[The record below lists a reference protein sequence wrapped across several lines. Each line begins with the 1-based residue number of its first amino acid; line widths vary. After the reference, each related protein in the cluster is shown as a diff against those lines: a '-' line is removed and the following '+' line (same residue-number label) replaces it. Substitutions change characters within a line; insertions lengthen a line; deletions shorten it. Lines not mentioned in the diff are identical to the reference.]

1 MKGRKEREMKKTLA
15 ILLSL
20 ALVVCMIPA
29 TASVAFGAM
38 ASVNTQI
45 DGVNYQVTI
54 SENTFTYDGTPKG
67 PKVTVKG
74 ADTQSVVPANITFG
88 KNGEADSDVKPT
100 NSGSYNIYVQPTGSS
115 SKEKVALFDI
125 QPVQLA
131 NVDVEKRVD
140 ITAENITTIADAGEG
155 ELKNTYFRVS
165 HGGKDIPTNDY
176 TLNAEKDT
184 SGKKLNVTVSAKG
197 TGNVTGNAVT
207 KEFSVVQSL
216 ASGYTVSKAKGEFIY
231 TGSRMAPQLV
241 VQKSGEA
248 PLTYGT
254 DYTVSCGDG
263 INAGTRVQ
271 VTVTGRGDYKDSLT
285 ETFEIEKRP
294 IGTPYITPA
303 MPTAVQGDST
313 VDFNVEVAG
322 RTLKRGTDYQLEGFS
337 AKDVTENAKVKIR
350 GIGNYE
356 GSYDVTFKVVAAGSK
371 DLTVATLT
379 LDRTQLTYNGSAQ
392 APTETV
398 KIGSS
403 RLSQTAYTIKYK
415 LHGSSAAAS
424 TAKPK
429 DCGIYDV
436 IIENKSGYSG
446 SKTFESA
453 FEIKPL
459 DINSSS
465 ITASYIGTPYD
476 NPVKLTLGSK
486 TLYVGTD
493 YDVDYYSA
501 YKTYYTVTGKGNFTG
516 TRTVYTSTKNISYC
530 TATFSDNRTSVSYGQ
545 KYYPKVTVY
554 DGSKKLVEG
563 TDYKL
568 TYKNSKKQEVSYCQ
582 DTGSYT
588 VVITGINAYTGTRE
602 LTFTINGTDI
612 SKYTVT
618 LKYASV
624 NATGSVQTPEIL
636 SVKYGISSSLTAN
649 DYIVSYQDSN
659 GKTVDAKNLIA
670 PGTYKVIVTG
680 RNGYKGSTSTTFRIV
695 GLSQTVTVSQDSY
708 KVYATSDYFRIDARA
723 TGEYSGFTY
732 TSSNPAVASV
742 SSAGYVTPKKVGR
755 AVITV
760 TAVGKNRYESASK
773 RVEVKIYPSKVKLSN
788 KPWTAGKKA
797 QLKVRWGYQD
807 GVTKYQVRYS
817 RDKNFKAG
825 TYLTKTV
832 KAHGKDYTTQSTTLT
847 KLKRGY
853 TYYVKVRAV
862 YTDPVTGDNYYGSWS
877 GWRSAKTI

>member
-1 MKGRKEREMKKTLA
+1 MKKTLA

-20 ALVVCMIPA
+20 ALVVCMVPA
-29 TASVAFGAM
+29 TASVAFGATKVTVDSKECDVQIRNNDVYYNDDTQEPEVVLSYVDENVTKVVERSKYTVTYEKGGVPTTPEDAGTYDICITPSGGEKVDVGDFIIKPLTEDKLEVRAVAGKISLSDLSSNM
-38 ASVNTQI
+38 SDKFGLYYGNKPITTGVSIQAAQIAGQSAASVT
-45 DGVNYQVTI
+45 VTI
-54 SENTFTYDGTPKG
+54 AGNASLPETVMAGIRVDATASLVTDYDVPTTVPNQTYTGKEIKPTITITKKAEHNENNAVKGTLVEGVDYKVEYSNNINVSNNQAKITVTGLNNYTGGAVISFSIISKSIEGLTYEDKTINKGSKQPNLIIKDGSNILKLGTDYQYESVGSTTDKAIG
-67 PKVTVKG
+67 SNISVTVKG
-74 ADTQSVVPANITFG
+74 IGNYSGTKTFSDIKVIDGNANIANASVTLSSTSFTYSGAAQYPTVRSVVI
-88 KNGEADSDVKPT
+88 NG
-100 NSGSYNIYVQPTGSS
+100 GSVSS
-115 SKEKVALFDI
+115 L
-125 QPVQLA
+125 
-131 NVDVEKRVD
+131 
-140 ITAENITTIADAGEG
+140 
-155 ELKNTYFRVS
+155 Y
-165 HGGKDIPTNDY
+165 
-176 TLNAEKDT
+176 
-184 SGKKLNVTVSAKG
+184 
-197 TGNVTGNAVT
+197 
-207 KEFSVVQSL
+207 
-216 ASGYTVSKAKGEFIY
+216 YTVSYQKADGTSITASNIKDAGTYKIIITGTKGY
-231 TGSRMAPQLV
+231 TG
-241 VQKSGEA
+241 
-248 PLTYGT
+248 
-254 DYTVSCGDG
+254 
-263 INAGTRVQ
+263 
-271 VTVTGRGDYKDSLT
+271 
-285 ETFEIEKRP
+285 
-294 IGTPYITPA
+294 
-303 MPTAVQGDST
+303 
-313 VDFNVEVAG
+313 
-322 RTLKRGTDYQLEGFS
+322 
-337 AKDVTENAKVKIR
+337 
-350 GIGNYE
+350 
-356 GSYDVTFKVVAAGSK
+356 
-371 DLTVATLT
+371 
-379 LDRTQLTYNGSAQ
+379 TQT
-392 APTETV
+392 
-398 KIGSS
+398 
-403 RLSQTAYTIKYK
+403 
-415 LHGSSAAAS
+415 
-424 TAKPK
+424 
-429 DCGIYDV
+429 
-436 IIENKSGYSG
+436 
-446 SKTFESA
+446 KTFT
-453 FEIKPL
+453 INRL

-465 ITASYIGTPYD
+465 ITGSYTGSPAN

-649 DYIVSYQDSN
+649 DYTVSYQDSN

-680 RNGYKGSTSTTFRIV
+680 RNGYTGSTSTTFRIV

-760 TAVGKNRYESASK
+760 TAVGKNRYESASE
-773 RVEVKIYPSKVKLSN
+773 RVEVKVYPSKAKLSN

>member
-1 MKGRKEREMKKTLA
+1 
-15 ILLSL
+15 
-20 ALVVCMIPA
+20 MIPA
-29 TASVAFGAM
+29 TALVAFGAS
-38 ASVNTQI
+38 ASGTVKIGGQDYTVTVRETQ
-45 DGVNYQVTI
+45 
-54 SENTFTYDGTPKG
+54 FTY
-67 PKVTVKG
+67 
-74 ADTQSVVPANITFG
+74 
-88 KNGEADSDVKPT
+88 
-100 NSGSYNIYVQPTGSS
+100 NSSAQDPG
-115 SKEKVALFDI
+115 
-125 QPVQLA
+125 
-131 NVDVEKRVD
+131 
-140 ITAENITTIADAGEG
+140 
-155 ELKNTYFRVS
+155 
-165 HGGKDIPTNDY
+165 
-176 TLNAEKDT
+176 
-184 SGKKLNVTVSAKG
+184 VTVSG
-197 TGNVTGNAVT
+197 
-207 KEFSVVQSL
+207 L
-216 ASGYTVSKAKGEFIY
+216 SGYTYSYENEAGKNVTSLTDAGTYYIYITKDGALTKVDNCSIVINKADAPPSSVTIRQISG
-231 TGSRMAPQLV
+231 TTLPQDGSISNANAAEYFEVLISGKRLASDEVELYCSFSAP
-241 VQKSGEA
+241 
-248 PLTYGT
+248 T
-254 DYTVSCGDG
+254 YTVRAISSGK
-263 INAGTRVQ
+263 N
-271 VTVTGRGDYKDSLT
+271 YKDFTVDKDFSLT
-285 ETFEIEKRP
+285 ENIGATDENGSLVYGLAPSDESRTYTGFP
-294 IGTPYITPA
+294 IKPVI
-303 MPTAVQGDST
+303 
-313 VDFNVEVAG
+313 
-322 RTLKRGTDYQLEGFS
+322 
-337 AKDVTENAKVKIR
+337 NAQKV
-350 GIGNYE
+350 GE
-356 GSYDVTFKVVAAGSK
+356 EP
-371 DLTVATLT
+371 LT
-379 LDRTQLTYNGSAQ
+379 LDRDYKVTYTSATKAGDSITITVTGMGRYTGSYTKDYTVLQRSIADSGITVENTTILKGQSPSLILKYNGKTLAKGTDYDYNSIDTSTGGTKTITITGKNNFTGSRAVTVNVTDSDKDIAAATVTMSTTQLTYSGNQQ
-392 APTETV
+392 APTITLKLGNTTV
-398 KIGSS
+398 DASY
-403 RLSQTAYTIKYK
+403 YTVKYK
-415 LHGSSAAAS
+415 LSGSSAAVT
-424 TAKPK
+424 TAKPVNA
-429 DCGIYDV
+429 GTYDV
-436 IIENKSGYSG
+436 EITANTNNTGRFTGTRTY
-446 SKTFESA
+446 TSA
-453 FEIKPL
+453 FKINPL
-459 DINSSS
+459 DISSSS
-465 ITASYIGTPYD
+465 ITGSYTGSPAN

-516 TRTVYTSTKNISYC
+516 TRTIYTSTKNISYC

-649 DYIVSYQDSN
+649 DYTVSYQDSN

-680 RNGYKGSTSTTFRIV
+680 RNGYTGSTSTTFRIV

-760 TAVGKNRYESASK
+760 TAVGKNRYESASE
-773 RVEVKIYPSKVKLSN
+773 RVEVKVYPSKVKLSN
-788 KPWTAGKKA
+788 KPWTDGKKS

>member
-1 MKGRKEREMKKTLA
+1 MKKTLA

-29 TASVAFGAM
+29 TALVAFGAS
-38 ASVNTQI
+38 ASGTVKIGGQDYTVTVRETQ
-45 DGVNYQVTI
+45 
-54 SENTFTYDGTPKG
+54 FTY
-67 PKVTVKG
+67 
-74 ADTQSVVPANITFG
+74 
-88 KNGEADSDVKPT
+88 
-100 NSGSYNIYVQPTGSS
+100 NSSAQDPG
-115 SKEKVALFDI
+115 
-125 QPVQLA
+125 
-131 NVDVEKRVD
+131 
-140 ITAENITTIADAGEG
+140 
-155 ELKNTYFRVS
+155 
-165 HGGKDIPTNDY
+165 
-176 TLNAEKDT
+176 
-184 SGKKLNVTVSAKG
+184 VTVSG
-197 TGNVTGNAVT
+197 
-207 KEFSVVQSL
+207 L
-216 ASGYTVSKAKGEFIY
+216 SGYTYSYENEAGKNVTSLTDAGTYYIYITKDGALTKVDNCSIVINKADAPPSSVTIRQISG
-231 TGSRMAPQLV
+231 TTLPQDGSISNANAAEYFEVLISGKRLASDEVELYCSFSAP
-241 VQKSGEA
+241 
-248 PLTYGT
+248 T
-254 DYTVSCGDG
+254 YTVRAISSGK
-263 INAGTRVQ
+263 N
-271 VTVTGRGDYKDSLT
+271 YKDFTVDKDFSLT
-285 ETFEIEKRP
+285 ENIGATDENGSLVYGLAPSDESRTYTGFP
-294 IGTPYITPA
+294 IKPVI
-303 MPTAVQGDST
+303 
-313 VDFNVEVAG
+313 
-322 RTLKRGTDYQLEGFS
+322 
-337 AKDVTENAKVKIR
+337 NAQKV
-350 GIGNYE
+350 GE
-356 GSYDVTFKVVAAGSK
+356 EP
-371 DLTVATLT
+371 LT
-379 LDRTQLTYNGSAQ
+379 LDRDYKVTYTSATKAGDSITITVTGMGRYTGSYTKDYTVLQRSIADSGITVENTTILKGQSPSLILKYNGKTLAKGTDYDYNSIDTSTGGTKTITITGKNNFTGSRAVTVNVTDSDKDIAAATVTMSTTQLTYSGNQQ
-392 APTETV
+392 APTITLKLGNTTV
-398 KIGSS
+398 DASY
-403 RLSQTAYTIKYK
+403 YTVKYK
-415 LHGSSAAAS
+415 LSGSSAAVT
-424 TAKPK
+424 TAKPVNA
-429 DCGIYDV
+429 GTYDV
-436 IIENKSGYSG
+436 EITANTNNTGRFTGTRTY
-446 SKTFESA
+446 TSA
-453 FEIKPL
+453 FKINPL
-459 DINSSS
+459 DISSSS
-465 ITASYIGTPYD
+465 ITGSYTGSPAN

-516 TRTVYTSTKNISYC
+516 TRTIYTSTKNISYC

-649 DYIVSYQDSN
+649 DYTVSYQDSN

-680 RNGYKGSTSTTFRIV
+680 RNGYTGSTSTTFRIV

-760 TAVGKNRYESASK
+760 TAVGKNRYESASE
-773 RVEVKIYPSKVKLSN
+773 RVEVKVYPSKVKLSN
-788 KPWTAGKKA
+788 KPWTDGKKS

>member
-1 MKGRKEREMKKTLA
+1 
-15 ILLSL
+15 
-20 ALVVCMIPA
+20 MIPA
-29 TASVAFGAM
+29 TALVAFGAS
-38 ASVNTQI
+38 ASGTVKIGGQDYTVTVRETQ
-45 DGVNYQVTI
+45 
-54 SENTFTYDGTPKG
+54 FTY
-67 PKVTVKG
+67 
-74 ADTQSVVPANITFG
+74 
-88 KNGEADSDVKPT
+88 
-100 NSGSYNIYVQPTGSS
+100 NSSAQDPG
-115 SKEKVALFDI
+115 
-125 QPVQLA
+125 
-131 NVDVEKRVD
+131 
-140 ITAENITTIADAGEG
+140 
-155 ELKNTYFRVS
+155 
-165 HGGKDIPTNDY
+165 
-176 TLNAEKDT
+176 
-184 SGKKLNVTVSAKG
+184 VTVSG
-197 TGNVTGNAVT
+197 
-207 KEFSVVQSL
+207 L
-216 ASGYTVSKAKGEFIY
+216 SGYTYSYENEAGKNVTSLTDAGTYYIYITKDGALTKVDNCSIVINKADAPPSSVTIRQISG
-231 TGSRMAPQLV
+231 TTLPQDGSISNANAAEYFEVLISGKRLASDEVELYCSFSAP
-241 VQKSGEA
+241 
-248 PLTYGT
+248 T
-254 DYTVSCGDG
+254 YTVRAISSGK
-263 INAGTRVQ
+263 N
-271 VTVTGRGDYKDSLT
+271 YKDFTVDKDFSLT
-285 ETFEIEKRP
+285 ENIGATDENGSLVYGLAPSDESRTYTGFP
-294 IGTPYITPA
+294 IKPVI
-303 MPTAVQGDST
+303 
-313 VDFNVEVAG
+313 
-322 RTLKRGTDYQLEGFS
+322 
-337 AKDVTENAKVKIR
+337 NAQKV
-350 GIGNYE
+350 GE
-356 GSYDVTFKVVAAGSK
+356 EP
-371 DLTVATLT
+371 LT
-379 LDRTQLTYNGSAQ
+379 LDRDYKVTYTSATKAGDSITITVTGMGRYTGSYTKDYTVLQRSIADSGITVENTTILKGQSPSLILKYNGKTLAKGTDYDYNSIDTSTGGTKTITITGKNNFTGSRAVTVNVTDSDKDIAAATVTMSTTQLTYSGNQQ
-392 APTETV
+392 APTITLKLGNTTV
-398 KIGSS
+398 DASY
-403 RLSQTAYTIKYK
+403 YTVKYK
-415 LHGSSAAAS
+415 LSGSSAAVT
-424 TAKPK
+424 TAKPVNA
-429 DCGIYDV
+429 GTYDV
-436 IIENKSGYSG
+436 EITANTNNTGRFTGTRTY
-446 SKTFESA
+446 TSA
-453 FEIKPL
+453 FKINPL
-459 DINSSS
+459 DISSSS
-465 ITASYIGTPYD
+465 ITGSYTGSPAN

-516 TRTVYTSTKNISYC
+516 TRTIYTSTKNISYC

-680 RNGYKGSTSTTFRIV
+680 RNGYTGSTSTTFRIV

-760 TAVGKNRYESASK
+760 TAVGKNRYESASE
-773 RVEVKIYPSKVKLSN
+773 RVEVKVYPSKVKLSN
-788 KPWTAGKKA
+788 KPWTDGKKS

>member
-1 MKGRKEREMKKTLA
+1 MKKTLA

-29 TASVAFGAM
+29 TALVAFGAS
-38 ASVNTQI
+38 ASGTVKIGGQDYTVTVRETQ
-45 DGVNYQVTI
+45 
-54 SENTFTYDGTPKG
+54 FTY
-67 PKVTVKG
+67 
-74 ADTQSVVPANITFG
+74 
-88 KNGEADSDVKPT
+88 
-100 NSGSYNIYVQPTGSS
+100 NSSAQDPG
-115 SKEKVALFDI
+115 
-125 QPVQLA
+125 
-131 NVDVEKRVD
+131 
-140 ITAENITTIADAGEG
+140 
-155 ELKNTYFRVS
+155 
-165 HGGKDIPTNDY
+165 
-176 TLNAEKDT
+176 
-184 SGKKLNVTVSAKG
+184 VTVSG
-197 TGNVTGNAVT
+197 
-207 KEFSVVQSL
+207 L
-216 ASGYTVSKAKGEFIY
+216 SGYTYSYENEAGKNVTSLTDAGTYYIYITKDGALTKVDNCSIVINKADAPPSSVTIRQISG
-231 TGSRMAPQLV
+231 TTLPQDGSISNANAAEYFEVLISGKRLASDEVELYCSFSAP
-241 VQKSGEA
+241 
-248 PLTYGT
+248 T
-254 DYTVSCGDG
+254 YTVRAISSGK
-263 INAGTRVQ
+263 N
-271 VTVTGRGDYKDSLT
+271 YKDFTVDKDFSLT
-285 ETFEIEKRP
+285 ENIGATDENGSLVYGLAPSDESRTYTGFP
-294 IGTPYITPA
+294 IKPVI
-303 MPTAVQGDST
+303 
-313 VDFNVEVAG
+313 
-322 RTLKRGTDYQLEGFS
+322 
-337 AKDVTENAKVKIR
+337 NAQKV
-350 GIGNYE
+350 GE
-356 GSYDVTFKVVAAGSK
+356 EP
-371 DLTVATLT
+371 LT
-379 LDRTQLTYNGSAQ
+379 LDRDYKVTYTSATKAGDSITITVTGMGRYTGSYTKDYTVLQRSIADSGITVENTTILKGQSPSLILKYNGKTLAKGTDYDYNSIDTSTGGTKTITITGKNNFTGSRAVTVNVTDSDKDIAAATVTMSTTQLTYSGNQQ
-392 APTETV
+392 APTITLKLGNTTV
-398 KIGSS
+398 DASY
-403 RLSQTAYTIKYK
+403 YTVKYK
-415 LHGSSAAAS
+415 LSGSSAAVT
-424 TAKPK
+424 TAKPVNA
-429 DCGIYDV
+429 GTYDV
-436 IIENKSGYSG
+436 EITANTNNTGRFTGTRTY
-446 SKTFESA
+446 TSA
-453 FEIKPL
+453 FKINPL
-459 DINSSS
+459 DISSSS
-465 ITASYIGTPYD
+465 ITGSYTGSPAN

-516 TRTVYTSTKNISYC
+516 TRTIYTSTKNISYC

-649 DYIVSYQDSN
+649 DYTVSYQDSN

-680 RNGYKGSTSTTFRIV
+680 RNGYTVSTSTTFRIV

-760 TAVGKNRYESASK
+760 TAVGKNRYESASE
-773 RVEVKIYPSKVKLSN
+773 RVEVKVYPSKAKLSN

>member
-1 MKGRKEREMKKTLA
+1 
-15 ILLSL
+15 
-20 ALVVCMIPA
+20 MIPA
-29 TASVAFGAM
+29 TALVAFGAS
-38 ASVNTQI
+38 ASGTVKIGGQDYTVTVRETQ
-45 DGVNYQVTI
+45 
-54 SENTFTYDGTPKG
+54 FTY
-67 PKVTVKG
+67 
-74 ADTQSVVPANITFG
+74 
-88 KNGEADSDVKPT
+88 
-100 NSGSYNIYVQPTGSS
+100 NSSAQDPG
-115 SKEKVALFDI
+115 
-125 QPVQLA
+125 
-131 NVDVEKRVD
+131 
-140 ITAENITTIADAGEG
+140 
-155 ELKNTYFRVS
+155 
-165 HGGKDIPTNDY
+165 
-176 TLNAEKDT
+176 
-184 SGKKLNVTVSAKG
+184 VTVSG
-197 TGNVTGNAVT
+197 
-207 KEFSVVQSL
+207 L
-216 ASGYTVSKAKGEFIY
+216 SGYTYSYENEAGKNVTSLTDAGTYYIYITKDGALTKVDNCSIVINKADAPPSSVTIRQISG
-231 TGSRMAPQLV
+231 TTLPQDGSISNANAAEYFEVLISGKRLASDEVELYCSFSAP
-241 VQKSGEA
+241 
-248 PLTYGT
+248 T
-254 DYTVSCGDG
+254 YTVRAISSGK
-263 INAGTRVQ
+263 N
-271 VTVTGRGDYKDSLT
+271 YKDFTVDKDFSLT
-285 ETFEIEKRP
+285 ENIGATDENGSLVYGLAPSDESRTYTGFP
-294 IGTPYITPA
+294 IKPVI
-303 MPTAVQGDST
+303 
-313 VDFNVEVAG
+313 
-322 RTLKRGTDYQLEGFS
+322 
-337 AKDVTENAKVKIR
+337 NAQKV
-350 GIGNYE
+350 GE
-356 GSYDVTFKVVAAGSK
+356 EP
-371 DLTVATLT
+371 LT
-379 LDRTQLTYNGSAQ
+379 LDRDYKVTYTSATKAGDSITITVTGMGRYTGSYTKDYTVLQRSIADSGITVENTTILKGQSPSLILKYNGKTLAKGTDYDYNSIDTSTGGTKTITITGKNNFTGSRAVTVNVTDSDKDIAAATVTMSTTQLTYSGNQQ
-392 APTETV
+392 APTITLKLGNTTV
-398 KIGSS
+398 DASY
-403 RLSQTAYTIKYK
+403 YTVKYK
-415 LHGSSAAAS
+415 LSGSSAAVT
-424 TAKPK
+424 TAKPVNA
-429 DCGIYDV
+429 GTYDV
-436 IIENKSGYSG
+436 EITANTNNTGRFTGTRTY
-446 SKTFESA
+446 TSA
-453 FEIKPL
+453 FKINPL
-459 DINSSS
+459 DISSSS
-465 ITASYIGTPYD
+465 ITGSYTGSPAN

-516 TRTVYTSTKNISYC
+516 TRTIYTSTKNISYC

-649 DYIVSYQDSN
+649 DYTVSYQDSN

-680 RNGYKGSTSTTFRIV
+680 RNGYTGSTSTTFRIV

-760 TAVGKNRYESASK
+760 TAVGKNRYESASE
-773 RVEVKIYPSKVKLSN
+773 RVEVKVYPSKVKMSN
-788 KPWTAGKKA
+788 KPWTDGKKS

>member
-1 MKGRKEREMKKTLA
+1 
-15 ILLSL
+15 
-20 ALVVCMIPA
+20 MIPA
-29 TASVAFGAM
+29 TALVAFGAS
-38 ASVNTQI
+38 ASGTVKIGGQDYTVTVRETQ
-45 DGVNYQVTI
+45 
-54 SENTFTYDGTPKG
+54 FTY
-67 PKVTVKG
+67 
-74 ADTQSVVPANITFG
+74 
-88 KNGEADSDVKPT
+88 
-100 NSGSYNIYVQPTGSS
+100 NSSAQDPG
-115 SKEKVALFDI
+115 
-125 QPVQLA
+125 
-131 NVDVEKRVD
+131 
-140 ITAENITTIADAGEG
+140 
-155 ELKNTYFRVS
+155 
-165 HGGKDIPTNDY
+165 
-176 TLNAEKDT
+176 
-184 SGKKLNVTVSAKG
+184 VTVSG
-197 TGNVTGNAVT
+197 
-207 KEFSVVQSL
+207 L
-216 ASGYTVSKAKGEFIY
+216 SGYTYSYENEAGKNVTSLTDAGTYYIYITKDGALTKVDNCSIVINKADAPPSSVTIRQISG
-231 TGSRMAPQLV
+231 TTLPQDGSISNANAAEYFEVLISGKRLASDEVELYCSFSAP
-241 VQKSGEA
+241 
-248 PLTYGT
+248 T
-254 DYTVSCGDG
+254 YTVRAISSVK
-263 INAGTRVQ
+263 N
-271 VTVTGRGDYKDSLT
+271 YKDFTVDKDFSLT
-285 ETFEIEKRP
+285 ENIGATDENGSLVYGLAPSDESRTYTGFP
-294 IGTPYITPA
+294 IKPVI
-303 MPTAVQGDST
+303 
-313 VDFNVEVAG
+313 
-322 RTLKRGTDYQLEGFS
+322 
-337 AKDVTENAKVKIR
+337 NAQKV
-350 GIGNYE
+350 GE
-356 GSYDVTFKVVAAGSK
+356 EP
-371 DLTVATLT
+371 LT
-379 LDRTQLTYNGSAQ
+379 LDRDYKVTYTSATKAGDSITITVTGMGRYTGSYTKDYTVLQRSIADSGITVENTTILKGQSPSLILKYNGKTLAKGTDYDYNSIDTSTGGTKTITITGKNNFTGSRAVTVNVTDSDKDIAAATVTMSTTQLTYSGNQQ
-392 APTETV
+392 APTITLKLGNTTV
-398 KIGSS
+398 DASY
-403 RLSQTAYTIKYK
+403 YTVKYK
-415 LHGSSAAAS
+415 LSGSSAAVT
-424 TAKPK
+424 TAKPVNA
-429 DCGIYDV
+429 GTYDV
-436 IIENKSGYSG
+436 EITANTNNTGRFTGTRTY
-446 SKTFESA
+446 TSA
-453 FEIKPL
+453 FKINPL
-459 DINSSS
+459 DISSSS
-465 ITASYIGTPYD
+465 ITGSYTGSPAN

-516 TRTVYTSTKNISYC
+516 TRTIYTSTKNISYC

-649 DYIVSYQDSN
+649 DYTVSYQDSN

-680 RNGYKGSTSTTFRIV
+680 RNGYTGSTSTTFRIV

-760 TAVGKNRYESASK
+760 TAVGKNRYESASE
-773 RVEVKIYPSKVKLSN
+773 RVEVKVYPSKAKLSN

>member
-1 MKGRKEREMKKTLA
+1 MKKTLA

-29 TASVAFGAM
+29 TALVAFGAS
-38 ASVNTQI
+38 ASGTVKIGGQDYTVTVRETQ
-45 DGVNYQVTI
+45 
-54 SENTFTYDGTPKG
+54 FTY
-67 PKVTVKG
+67 
-74 ADTQSVVPANITFG
+74 
-88 KNGEADSDVKPT
+88 
-100 NSGSYNIYVQPTGSS
+100 NSSAQDPG
-115 SKEKVALFDI
+115 
-125 QPVQLA
+125 
-131 NVDVEKRVD
+131 
-140 ITAENITTIADAGEG
+140 
-155 ELKNTYFRVS
+155 
-165 HGGKDIPTNDY
+165 
-176 TLNAEKDT
+176 
-184 SGKKLNVTVSAKG
+184 VTVSG
-197 TGNVTGNAVT
+197 
-207 KEFSVVQSL
+207 L
-216 ASGYTVSKAKGEFIY
+216 SGYTYSYENEAGKNVTSLTDAGTYYIYITKDGALTKVDNCSIVINKADAPPSSVTIRQISG
-231 TGSRMAPQLV
+231 TTLPQDGSISNANAAEYFEVLISGKRLASDEVELYCSFSAP
-241 VQKSGEA
+241 
-248 PLTYGT
+248 T
-254 DYTVSCGDG
+254 YTVRAISSGK
-263 INAGTRVQ
+263 N
-271 VTVTGRGDYKDSLT
+271 YKDFTVDKDFSLT
-285 ETFEIEKRP
+285 ENIGATDENGSLVYGLAPSDESRTYTGFP
-294 IGTPYITPA
+294 IKPVI
-303 MPTAVQGDST
+303 
-313 VDFNVEVAG
+313 
-322 RTLKRGTDYQLEGFS
+322 
-337 AKDVTENAKVKIR
+337 NAQKV
-350 GIGNYE
+350 GE
-356 GSYDVTFKVVAAGSK
+356 EP
-371 DLTVATLT
+371 LT
-379 LDRTQLTYNGSAQ
+379 LDRDYKVTYTSATKAGDSITITVTGMGRYTGSYTKDYTVLQRSIADSGITVENTTILKGQSPSLILKYNGKTLAKGTDYDYNSIDTSTGGTKTITITGKNNFTGSRAVTVNVTDSDKDIAAATVTMSTTQLTYSGNQQ
-392 APTETV
+392 APTITLKLGNTTV
-398 KIGSS
+398 DASY
-403 RLSQTAYTIKYK
+403 YTVKYK
-415 LHGSSAAAS
+415 LSGSSAAVT
-424 TAKPK
+424 TAKPVNA
-429 DCGIYDV
+429 GTYDV
-436 IIENKSGYSG
+436 EITANTNNTGRFTGTRTY
-446 SKTFESA
+446 TSA
-453 FEIKPL
+453 FKINPL
-459 DINSSS
+459 DISSSS
-465 ITASYIGTPYD
+465 ITGSYTGSPAN

-493 YDVDYYSA
+493 YDVDYYLA

-516 TRTVYTSTKNISYC
+516 TRTIYTSTKNISYC

-588 VVITGINAYTGTRE
+588 VVITGINAYKGTRE

-649 DYIVSYQDSN
+649 DYTVSYQDSN

-680 RNGYKGSTSTTFRIV
+680 RNGYTGSTSTTFRIV

-760 TAVGKNRYESASK
+760 TAVGKNRYESASE
-773 RVEVKIYPSKVKLSN
+773 RVEVKVYPSKAKLSN

>member
-1 MKGRKEREMKKTLA
+1 
-15 ILLSL
+15 
-20 ALVVCMIPA
+20 MIPA
-29 TASVAFGAM
+29 TALVAFGAS
-38 ASVNTQI
+38 ASGTVKIGGQDYTVTVRETQ
-45 DGVNYQVTI
+45 
-54 SENTFTYDGTPKG
+54 FTY
-67 PKVTVKG
+67 
-74 ADTQSVVPANITFG
+74 
-88 KNGEADSDVKPT
+88 
-100 NSGSYNIYVQPTGSS
+100 NSSAQDPG
-115 SKEKVALFDI
+115 
-125 QPVQLA
+125 
-131 NVDVEKRVD
+131 
-140 ITAENITTIADAGEG
+140 
-155 ELKNTYFRVS
+155 
-165 HGGKDIPTNDY
+165 
-176 TLNAEKDT
+176 
-184 SGKKLNVTVSAKG
+184 VTVSG
-197 TGNVTGNAVT
+197 
-207 KEFSVVQSL
+207 L
-216 ASGYTVSKAKGEFIY
+216 SGYTYSYENEAGKNVTSLTDAGTYYIYITKDGALTKVDNCSIVINKADAPPSSVTIRQISG
-231 TGSRMAPQLV
+231 TTLPQDGSISNANAAEYFEVLISGKRLASDEVELYCSFSAP
-241 VQKSGEA
+241 
-248 PLTYGT
+248 T
-254 DYTVSCGDG
+254 YTVRAISSGK
-263 INAGTRVQ
+263 N
-271 VTVTGRGDYKDSLT
+271 YKDFTVDKDFSLT
-285 ETFEIEKRP
+285 ENIGATDENGSLVYGLAPSDESRTYTGFP
-294 IGTPYITPA
+294 IKPVI
-303 MPTAVQGDST
+303 
-313 VDFNVEVAG
+313 
-322 RTLKRGTDYQLEGFS
+322 
-337 AKDVTENAKVKIR
+337 NAQKV
-350 GIGNYE
+350 GE
-356 GSYDVTFKVVAAGSK
+356 EP
-371 DLTVATLT
+371 LT
-379 LDRTQLTYNGSAQ
+379 LDRDYKVTYTSATKAGDSITITVTGMGRYTGSYTKDYTVLQRSIADSGITVENTTILKGQSPSLILKYNGKTLAKGTDYDYNSIDTSTGGTKTITITGKNNFTGSRAVTVNVTDSDKDIAAATVTMSTTQLTYSGNQQ
-392 APTETV
+392 APTITLKLGNTTV
-398 KIGSS
+398 DASY
-403 RLSQTAYTIKYK
+403 YTVKYK
-415 LHGSSAAAS
+415 LSGSSAAVT
-424 TAKPK
+424 TAKPVNA
-429 DCGIYDV
+429 GTYDV
-436 IIENKSGYSG
+436 EITANTNNTGRFTGTRTY
-446 SKTFESA
+446 TSA
-453 FEIKPL
+453 FKINPL
-459 DINSSS
+459 DISSSS
-465 ITASYIGTPYD
+465 ITGSYTGSPAN

-516 TRTVYTSTKNISYC
+516 TRTIYTSTKNISYC

-649 DYIVSYQDSN
+649 DYTVSYQDSN

-680 RNGYKGSTSTTFRIV
+680 RNGYTGSTSTTFRIV

-773 RVEVKIYPSKVKLSN
+773 RVEVKVYPSKVKLSN

>member
-29 TASVAFGAM
+29 TALVAFGAS
-38 ASVNTQI
+38 ASGTVKIGGQDYTVTVRETQ
-45 DGVNYQVTI
+45 
-54 SENTFTYDGTPKG
+54 FTY
-67 PKVTVKG
+67 
-74 ADTQSVVPANITFG
+74 
-88 KNGEADSDVKPT
+88 
-100 NSGSYNIYVQPTGSS
+100 NSSAQDPG
-115 SKEKVALFDI
+115 
-125 QPVQLA
+125 
-131 NVDVEKRVD
+131 
-140 ITAENITTIADAGEG
+140 
-155 ELKNTYFRVS
+155 
-165 HGGKDIPTNDY
+165 
-176 TLNAEKDT
+176 
-184 SGKKLNVTVSAKG
+184 VTVSG
-197 TGNVTGNAVT
+197 
-207 KEFSVVQSL
+207 L
-216 ASGYTVSKAKGEFIY
+216 SGYTYSYENEAGKNVTSLTDAGTYYIYITKDGALTKVDNCSIVINKADAPPSSVTIRQISG
-231 TGSRMAPQLV
+231 TTLPQDGSISNANAAEYFEVLISGKRLASDEVELYCSFSAP
-241 VQKSGEA
+241 
-248 PLTYGT
+248 T
-254 DYTVSCGDG
+254 YTVRAISSGK
-263 INAGTRVQ
+263 N
-271 VTVTGRGDYKDSLT
+271 YKDFTVDKDFSLT
-285 ETFEIEKRP
+285 ENIGATDENGSLVYGLAPSDESRTYTGFP
-294 IGTPYITPA
+294 IKPVI
-303 MPTAVQGDST
+303 
-313 VDFNVEVAG
+313 
-322 RTLKRGTDYQLEGFS
+322 
-337 AKDVTENAKVKIR
+337 NAQKV
-350 GIGNYE
+350 GE
-356 GSYDVTFKVVAAGSK
+356 EP
-371 DLTVATLT
+371 LT
-379 LDRTQLTYNGSAQ
+379 LDRDYKVTYTSATKAGDSITITVTGMGRYTGSYTKDYTVLQRSIADSGITVENTTILKGQSPSLILKYNGKTLAKGTDYDYNSIDTSTGGTKTITITGKNNFTGSRAVTVNVTDSDKDIAAATVTMSTTQLTYSGNQQ
-392 APTETV
+392 APTITLKLGNTTV
-398 KIGSS
+398 DASY
-403 RLSQTAYTIKYK
+403 YTVKYK
-415 LHGSSAAAS
+415 LSGSSAAVT
-424 TAKPK
+424 TAKPVNA
-429 DCGIYDV
+429 GTYDV
-436 IIENKSGYSG
+436 EITANTNNTGRFTGTRTY
-446 SKTFESA
+446 TSA
-453 FEIKPL
+453 FKINPL
-459 DINSSS
+459 DISSSS
-465 ITASYIGTPYD
+465 ITGSYTGSPAN

-516 TRTVYTSTKNISYC
+516 TRTIYTSTKNISYC

-649 DYIVSYQDSN
+649 DYTVSYQDSN

-680 RNGYKGSTSTTFRIV
+680 RNGYTGSTSTTFRIV

-760 TAVGKNRYESASK
+760 TAVGKNRYESASE
-773 RVEVKIYPSKVKLSN
+773 RVEVKVYPSKVKLSN
-788 KPWTAGKKA
+788 KPWTDGKKS

>member
-1 MKGRKEREMKKTLA
+1 MKKTLA

-29 TASVAFGAM
+29 TALVAFGAS
-38 ASVNTQI
+38 ASGTVKIGGQDYTVTVRETQ
-45 DGVNYQVTI
+45 
-54 SENTFTYDGTPKG
+54 FTY
-67 PKVTVKG
+67 
-74 ADTQSVVPANITFG
+74 
-88 KNGEADSDVKPT
+88 
-100 NSGSYNIYVQPTGSS
+100 NSSAQDPG
-115 SKEKVALFDI
+115 
-125 QPVQLA
+125 
-131 NVDVEKRVD
+131 
-140 ITAENITTIADAGEG
+140 
-155 ELKNTYFRVS
+155 
-165 HGGKDIPTNDY
+165 
-176 TLNAEKDT
+176 
-184 SGKKLNVTVSAKG
+184 VTVSG
-197 TGNVTGNAVT
+197 
-207 KEFSVVQSL
+207 L
-216 ASGYTVSKAKGEFIY
+216 SGYTYSYENEAGKNVTSLTDAGTYYIYITKDGALTKVDNCSIVINKADAPPSSVTIRQISG
-231 TGSRMAPQLV
+231 TTLPQDGSISNANAAEYFEVLISGKRLASDEVELYCSFSAP
-241 VQKSGEA
+241 
-248 PLTYGT
+248 T
-254 DYTVSCGDG
+254 YTVRAISSGK
-263 INAGTRVQ
+263 N
-271 VTVTGRGDYKDSLT
+271 YKDFTVDKDFSLT
-285 ETFEIEKRP
+285 ENIGATDENGSLVYGLAPSDESRTYTGFP
-294 IGTPYITPA
+294 IKPVI
-303 MPTAVQGDST
+303 
-313 VDFNVEVAG
+313 
-322 RTLKRGTDYQLEGFS
+322 
-337 AKDVTENAKVKIR
+337 NAQKV
-350 GIGNYE
+350 GE
-356 GSYDVTFKVVAAGSK
+356 EP
-371 DLTVATLT
+371 LT
-379 LDRTQLTYNGSAQ
+379 LDRDYKVTYTSATKAGDSITITVTGMGRYTGSYTKDYTVLQRSIADSGITVENTTILKGQSPSLILKYNGKTLAKGTDYDYNSIDTSTGGTKTITITGKNNFTGSRAVTVNVTDSDKDIAAATVTMSTTQLTYSGNQQ
-392 APTETV
+392 APTITLKLGNTTV
-398 KIGSS
+398 DASY
-403 RLSQTAYTIKYK
+403 YTVKYK
-415 LHGSSAAAS
+415 LSGSSAAVT
-424 TAKPK
+424 TAKPVNA
-429 DCGIYDV
+429 GTYDV
-436 IIENKSGYSG
+436 EITANTNNTGRFTGTRTY
-446 SKTFESA
+446 TSA
-453 FEIKPL
+453 FKINPL
-459 DINSSS
+459 DISSSS
-465 ITASYIGTPYD
+465 ITGSYTGSPAN

-516 TRTVYTSTKNISYC
+516 TRTIYTSTKNISYC

-588 VVITGINAYTGTRE
+588 VVITGINAYKGTRE

-649 DYIVSYQDSN
+649 DYTVSYQDSN

-680 RNGYKGSTSTTFRIV
+680 RNGYTGSTSTTFRIV

-760 TAVGKNRYESASK
+760 TAVGKNRYESASE
-773 RVEVKIYPSKVKLSN
+773 RVEVKVYPSKAKLSN

>member
-1 MKGRKEREMKKTLA
+1 MKGRKEREMKKTLS

-20 ALVVCMIPA
+20 ALVICVIPV
-29 TASVAFGAM
+29 TASVAFGTSAI
-38 ASVNTQI
+38 VDQVI
-45 DGVNYQVTI
+45 DRVSYKVTI
-54 SENTFTYDGTPKG
+54 SENIFTYDGNPQG
-67 PKVTVKG
+67 PAVTVKS
-74 ADTQSVVPANITFG
+74 ADNLSNVSADITFG
-88 KNGEADSDVKPT
+88 REGGSDSSQKPID
-100 NSGSYNIYVQPTGSS
+100 SGTYNIYVQPEGSS
-115 SKEKVALFDI
+115 AKEKVASFEI

-131 NVDVEKRVD
+131 NVAVAKKVD
-140 ITAENITTIADAGEG
+140 ITADNIATIAGASED
-155 ELKNTYFRVS
+155 ELKNTYFKVS
-165 HGGKDIPTNDY
+165 YGGKDIP
-176 TLNAEKDT
+176 EKDY
-184 SGKKLNVTVSAKG
+184 SLSANIDSSDNKKLNVTVSAAG
-197 TGNVTGNAVT
+197 TGNVEGNAVT
-207 KEFSVVQSL
+207 KVFSMVESL
-216 ASGYTVSKAKGEFIY
+216 ASGYTVSKAEGDFIY
-231 TGSRMAPQLV
+231 TGSKMAPQLI
-241 VQKSGEA
+241 VQKNGEA

-263 INAGTRVQ
+263 INAGTSVQ
-271 VTVTGRGDYKDSLT
+271 VTVTGKGDYKDSLT
-285 ETFEIEKRP
+285 TSFTIEKRSIGVP
-294 IGTPYITPA
+294 IITPEVPVVSQNA
-303 MPTAVQGDST
+303 SAL
-313 VDFNVEVAG
+313 DFKVEVGG
-322 RTLKRGTDYQLEGFS
+322 RTLKKGTDYQTGTFS
-337 AKDVTENAKVKIR
+337 TKNVTDSGKVTIT
-350 GIGNYE
+350 GIGNYKD
-356 GSYDVTFKVVAAGSK
+356 SYDVTFRVIASNSK

-379 LDRTQLTYNGSAQ
+379 LDRTQLTYNGSQQ

-398 KIGSS
+398 KIGSN
-403 RLSQTAYTIKYK
+403 RLSQTAYTVKYK
-415 LHGSSAAAS
+415 LHGSTAAAS

-436 IIENKSGYSG
+436 IIEGKNGYSG
-446 SKTFESA
+446 SKTFDSA

-465 ITASYIGTPYD
+465 ITASYTGTPYD

-588 VVITGINAYTGTRE
+588 VVITGINAYTGTKE

-612 SKYTVT
+612 SGYTVT
-618 LKYASV
+618 LEKSSV
-624 NATGSVQTPEIL
+624 NATGSNQTPVIK
-636 SVKYGISSSLTAN
+636 SVTKGSSYKLATS
-649 DYIVSYQDSN
+649 DYTVSYQDSN
-659 GKTVDAKNLIA
+659 GKTVTYMSA

-680 RNGYKGSTSTTFRIV
+680 KNGYTGSTSTTFKIV
-695 GLSQTVTVSQDSY
+695 GLAQTVTVEKDSY
-708 KVYATSDYFRIDARA
+708 KVYTTSDYFRIDARA

-760 TAVGKNRYESASK
+760 TAVGKNKYESASK
-773 RVEVKIYPSKVKLSN
+773 TVEVKVYPSKVKLSK

-817 RDKNFKAG
+817 RDKKFKAG

-832 KAHGKDYTTQSTTLT
+832 KAHGKDYNTQSTTLSN
-847 KLKRGY
+847 LKRGY

-862 YTDPVTGDNYYGSWS
+862 YTDPVTGDSYYGSWS

>member
-1 MKGRKEREMKKTLA
+1 
-15 ILLSL
+15 
-20 ALVVCMIPA
+20 MIPA
-29 TASVAFGAM
+29 TALVAFGAS
-38 ASVNTQI
+38 ASGTVKIGGQDYTVTVRETQ
-45 DGVNYQVTI
+45 
-54 SENTFTYDGTPKG
+54 FTY
-67 PKVTVKG
+67 
-74 ADTQSVVPANITFG
+74 
-88 KNGEADSDVKPT
+88 
-100 NSGSYNIYVQPTGSS
+100 NSSAQDPG
-115 SKEKVALFDI
+115 
-125 QPVQLA
+125 
-131 NVDVEKRVD
+131 
-140 ITAENITTIADAGEG
+140 
-155 ELKNTYFRVS
+155 
-165 HGGKDIPTNDY
+165 
-176 TLNAEKDT
+176 
-184 SGKKLNVTVSAKG
+184 VTVSG
-197 TGNVTGNAVT
+197 
-207 KEFSVVQSL
+207 L
-216 ASGYTVSKAKGEFIY
+216 SGYTYSYENEAGKNVTSLTDAGTYYIYITKDGALTKVDNCSIVINKADAPPSSVTIRQISG
-231 TGSRMAPQLV
+231 TTLPQDGSISNANAAEYFEVLISGKRLASDEVELYCSFSAP
-241 VQKSGEA
+241 
-248 PLTYGT
+248 T
-254 DYTVSCGDG
+254 YTVRAISSGK
-263 INAGTRVQ
+263 N
-271 VTVTGRGDYKDSLT
+271 YKDFTVDKDFSLT
-285 ETFEIEKRP
+285 ENIGATDENGSLVYGLAPSDESRTYTGFP
-294 IGTPYITPA
+294 IKPVI
-303 MPTAVQGDST
+303 
-313 VDFNVEVAG
+313 
-322 RTLKRGTDYQLEGFS
+322 
-337 AKDVTENAKVKIR
+337 NAQKV
-350 GIGNYE
+350 GE
-356 GSYDVTFKVVAAGSK
+356 EP
-371 DLTVATLT
+371 LT
-379 LDRTQLTYNGSAQ
+379 LDRDYKVTYTSATKAGDSITITVTGMGRYTGSYTKDYTVLQRSIADSGITVENTTILKGQSPSLILKYNGKTLAKGTDYDYNSIDTSTGGTKTITITGKNNFTGSRAVTVNVTDSDKDIAAATVTMSTTQLTYSGNQQ
-392 APTETV
+392 APTITLKLGNTTV
-398 KIGSS
+398 DASY
-403 RLSQTAYTIKYK
+403 YTVKYK
-415 LHGSSAAAS
+415 LSGSSAAVT
-424 TAKPK
+424 TAKPVNA
-429 DCGIYDV
+429 GTYDV
-436 IIENKSGYSG
+436 EITANTNNTGRFTGTRTY
-446 SKTFESA
+446 TSA
-453 FEIKPL
+453 FKINPL
-459 DINSSS
+459 DISSSS
-465 ITASYIGTPYD
+465 ITGSYTGSPAN

-649 DYIVSYQDSN
+649 DYTVSYQDSN

-680 RNGYKGSTSTTFRIV
+680 RNGYTGSTSTTFRIV

-760 TAVGKNRYESASK
+760 TAVGKNRYESASE
-773 RVEVKIYPSKVKLSN
+773 RVEVKVYPSKVKLSN
-788 KPWTAGKKA
+788 KPWTDGKKS

>member
-1 MKGRKEREMKKTLA
+1 
-15 ILLSL
+15 
-20 ALVVCMIPA
+20 MIPA
-29 TASVAFGAM
+29 TALVAFGAS
-38 ASVNTQI
+38 ASGTVKIGGQDYTVTVRETQ
-45 DGVNYQVTI
+45 
-54 SENTFTYDGTPKG
+54 FTY
-67 PKVTVKG
+67 
-74 ADTQSVVPANITFG
+74 
-88 KNGEADSDVKPT
+88 
-100 NSGSYNIYVQPTGSS
+100 NSSAQDPG
-115 SKEKVALFDI
+115 
-125 QPVQLA
+125 
-131 NVDVEKRVD
+131 
-140 ITAENITTIADAGEG
+140 
-155 ELKNTYFRVS
+155 
-165 HGGKDIPTNDY
+165 
-176 TLNAEKDT
+176 
-184 SGKKLNVTVSAKG
+184 VTVSG
-197 TGNVTGNAVT
+197 
-207 KEFSVVQSL
+207 L
-216 ASGYTVSKAKGEFIY
+216 SGYTYSYENEAGKNVTSLTDAGTYYIYITKDGALTKVDNCSIVINKADAPPSSVTIRQISG
-231 TGSRMAPQLV
+231 TTLPQDGSISNANAAEYFEVLISGKRLASDEVELYCSFSAP
-241 VQKSGEA
+241 
-248 PLTYGT
+248 T
-254 DYTVSCGDG
+254 YTVRAISSGK
-263 INAGTRVQ
+263 N
-271 VTVTGRGDYKDSLT
+271 YKDFTVDKDFSLT
-285 ETFEIEKRP
+285 ENIGATDENGSLVYGLAPSDESRTYTGFP
-294 IGTPYITPA
+294 IKPVI
-303 MPTAVQGDST
+303 
-313 VDFNVEVAG
+313 
-322 RTLKRGTDYQLEGFS
+322 
-337 AKDVTENAKVKIR
+337 NAQKV
-350 GIGNYE
+350 GE
-356 GSYDVTFKVVAAGSK
+356 EP
-371 DLTVATLT
+371 LT
-379 LDRTQLTYNGSAQ
+379 LDRDYKVTYTSATKAGDSITITVTGMGRYTGSYTKDYTVLQRSIADSGITVENTTILKGQSPSLILKYNGKTLAKGTDYDYNSIDTSTGGTKTITITGKNNFTGSRAVTVNVTDSDKDIAAATVTMSTTQLTYSGNQQ
-392 APTETV
+392 APTITLKLGNTTV
-398 KIGSS
+398 DASY
-403 RLSQTAYTIKYK
+403 YTVKYK
-415 LHGSSAAAS
+415 LSGSSAAVT
-424 TAKPK
+424 TAKPVNA
-429 DCGIYDV
+429 GTYDV
-436 IIENKSGYSG
+436 EITANTNNTGRFTGTRTY
-446 SKTFESA
+446 TSA
-453 FEIKPL
+453 FKINPL
-459 DINSSS
+459 DISSSS
-465 ITASYIGTPYD
+465 ITGSYTGSPAN

-530 TATFSDNRTSVSYGQ
+530 TATFSDNRSSVSYGQ

-554 DGSKKLVEG
+554 DGSKRLVEG

-582 DTGSYT
+582 DTGNYT

-636 SVKYGISSSLTAN
+636 SVKYGISSILTTN
-649 DYIVSYQDSN
+649 DYTVSYQDSN

-680 RNGYKGSTSTTFRIV
+680 RNGYTGSTSTTFRIV
-695 GLSQTVTVSQDSY
+695 GISQTVTVSQDSY

-732 TSSNPAVASV
+732 TSSNPAVAGV

-760 TAVGKNRYESASK
+760 TAVGKNRYESASE
-773 RVEVKIYPSKVKLSN
+773 RVEVKVYPSKAKLSN

>member
-1 MKGRKEREMKKTLA
+1 MKKTLA

-29 TASVAFGAM
+29 TALVAFGAS
-38 ASVNTQI
+38 ASGTVKIGGQDYTVTVRETQ
-45 DGVNYQVTI
+45 
-54 SENTFTYDGTPKG
+54 FTY
-67 PKVTVKG
+67 
-74 ADTQSVVPANITFG
+74 
-88 KNGEADSDVKPT
+88 
-100 NSGSYNIYVQPTGSS
+100 NSSAQDPG
-115 SKEKVALFDI
+115 
-125 QPVQLA
+125 
-131 NVDVEKRVD
+131 
-140 ITAENITTIADAGEG
+140 
-155 ELKNTYFRVS
+155 
-165 HGGKDIPTNDY
+165 
-176 TLNAEKDT
+176 
-184 SGKKLNVTVSAKG
+184 VTVSG
-197 TGNVTGNAVT
+197 
-207 KEFSVVQSL
+207 L
-216 ASGYTVSKAKGEFIY
+216 SGYTYSYENEAGKNVTSLTDAGTYYIYITKDGALTKVDNCSIVINKADAPPSSVTIRQISG
-231 TGSRMAPQLV
+231 TTLPQDGSISNANAAEYFEVLISGKRLASDEVELYCSFSAP
-241 VQKSGEA
+241 
-248 PLTYGT
+248 T
-254 DYTVSCGDG
+254 YTVRAISSGK
-263 INAGTRVQ
+263 N
-271 VTVTGRGDYKDSLT
+271 YKDFTVDKDFSLT
-285 ETFEIEKRP
+285 EN
-294 IGTPYITPA
+294 IGATDENGSLVYGLAPS
-303 MPTAVQGDST
+303 DES
-313 VDFNVEVAG
+313 
-322 RTLKRGTDYQLEGFS
+322 RTYTGLTIKP
-337 AKDVTENAKVKIR
+337 VINAQKV
-350 GIGNYE
+350 GE
-356 GSYDVTFKVVAAGSK
+356 EP
-371 DLTVATLT
+371 LT
-379 LDRTQLTYNGSAQ
+379 LDRDYKVTYTSATKAGDSITITVTGMGRYTGSYTKDYTVLQRSIADSGITVENTTILKGQSPSLILKYNGKTLAKGTDYDYNSIDTSTGGTKTITITGKNNFTGSRAVTVNVTDSDKDIAAATVTMSTTQLTYSGNQQ
-392 APTETV
+392 APTITLKLGNTTV
-398 KIGSS
+398 DASY
-403 RLSQTAYTIKYK
+403 YTVKYK
-415 LHGSSAAAS
+415 LSGSSAAVT
-424 TAKPK
+424 TAKPVNA
-429 DCGIYDV
+429 GTYDV
-436 IIENKSGYSG
+436 EITANTNNTGRFTGTRTY
-446 SKTFESA
+446 TSA
-453 FEIKPL
+453 FKINPL
-459 DINSSS
+459 DISSSS
-465 ITASYIGTPYD
+465 ITGSYTGSPAN

-516 TRTVYTSTKNISYC
+516 TRTIYTSTKNISYC

-649 DYIVSYQDSN
+649 DYTVSYQDSN

-680 RNGYKGSTSTTFRIV
+680 RNGYTGSTSTTFRIV

-760 TAVGKNRYESASK
+760 TAVGKNRYESASE
-773 RVEVKIYPSKVKLSN
+773 RVEVKVYPSKVKLSN
-788 KPWTAGKKA
+788 KPWTDGKKS

>member
-1 MKGRKEREMKKTLA
+1 MKKTLA

-29 TASVAFGAM
+29 TALVAFGAS
-38 ASVNTQI
+38 ASGTVKIGGQDYTVTVRETQ
-45 DGVNYQVTI
+45 
-54 SENTFTYDGTPKG
+54 FTY
-67 PKVTVKG
+67 
-74 ADTQSVVPANITFG
+74 
-88 KNGEADSDVKPT
+88 
-100 NSGSYNIYVQPTGSS
+100 NSSAQDPG
-115 SKEKVALFDI
+115 
-125 QPVQLA
+125 
-131 NVDVEKRVD
+131 
-140 ITAENITTIADAGEG
+140 
-155 ELKNTYFRVS
+155 
-165 HGGKDIPTNDY
+165 
-176 TLNAEKDT
+176 
-184 SGKKLNVTVSAKG
+184 VTVSG
-197 TGNVTGNAVT
+197 
-207 KEFSVVQSL
+207 L
-216 ASGYTVSKAKGEFIY
+216 SGYTYSYENEAGKNVTSLTDAGTYYIYITKDGALTKVDNCSIVINKADAPPSSVTIRQISG
-231 TGSRMAPQLV
+231 TTLPQDGSISNANAAEYFEVLISGKRLASDEVELYCSFSAP
-241 VQKSGEA
+241 
-248 PLTYGT
+248 T
-254 DYTVSCGDG
+254 YTVRAISSGK
-263 INAGTRVQ
+263 N
-271 VTVTGRGDYKDSLT
+271 YKDFTVDKDFSLT
-285 ETFEIEKRP
+285 ENIGATDENGSLVYGLAPSDESRTYTGFP
-294 IGTPYITPA
+294 IKPVI
-303 MPTAVQGDST
+303 
-313 VDFNVEVAG
+313 
-322 RTLKRGTDYQLEGFS
+322 
-337 AKDVTENAKVKIR
+337 NAQKV
-350 GIGNYE
+350 GE
-356 GSYDVTFKVVAAGSK
+356 EP
-371 DLTVATLT
+371 LT
-379 LDRTQLTYNGSAQ
+379 LDRDYKVTYTSATKAGDSITITVTGMGRYTGSYTKDYTVLQRSIADSGITVENTTILKGQSPSLILKYNGKTLAKGTDYDYNSIDTSTGGTKTITITGKNNFTGSRAVTVNVTDSDKDIAAATVTMSTTQLTYSDNQQ
-392 APTETV
+392 APTITLKLGNTTV
-398 KIGSS
+398 DASY
-403 RLSQTAYTIKYK
+403 YTVKYK
-415 LHGSSAAAS
+415 LSGSSAAVT
-424 TAKPK
+424 TAKPVNA
-429 DCGIYDV
+429 GTYDV
-436 IIENKSGYSG
+436 EITANTNNTGRFTGTRTY
-446 SKTFESA
+446 TSA
-453 FEIKPL
+453 FKINPL
-459 DINSSS
+459 DISSSS
-465 ITASYIGTPYD
+465 ITGSYTGSPAN

-516 TRTVYTSTKNISYC
+516 TRTIYTSTKNISYC

-649 DYIVSYQDSN
+649 DYTVSYQDSN

-680 RNGYKGSTSTTFRIV
+680 RNGYTGSTSTTFRIV

-760 TAVGKNRYESASK
+760 TAVGKNRYESASE
-773 RVEVKIYPSKVKLSN
+773 RVEVKVYPSKVKLSN
-788 KPWTAGKKA
+788 KPWTDGKKS